1 MIAGDFNAKH
11 TDWANSE
18 NNERGIALRSWLDD
32 NDVLYKLKLY
42 GPDSPSYPR
51 GGSFIDLVMADARM
65 KLQTNVNGTFNTL
78 PLDSDHKAI
87 SVYFSIHSDELEL
100 NFAENHNLNYNKA
113 NWKKF
118 KTTLTK
124 AEIDISKNRNL
135 SINEINDFI
144 DTLESLI
151 TDAMN
156 ESIPKIKSSSSVDKY
171 INKKKFL
178 PIDLEIKFL
187 KSLLRD
193 LKIELKHEITRSMND
208 YWEKRVRSISHSNCK
223 TFFPEINKVFRN
235 KNQLEIPCLRV
246 PEKNKNILDL
256 ADINSSN
263 LMKDSNN
270 NFIIQ
275 EVEQKLD
282 VLGSHFALINDQ
294 NSKMGKSRLNEII
307 IKETAKIK
315 KEIET
320 DKENN
325 FTICSFND
333 NNSADMPFEQPIT
346 QYYFTNIVAMTKKF
360 KFLNNKKSSGLD
372 GIPNFKWK
380 EAKVISLPK
389 KDKDKTLPVSYRPI
403 SLLPNIGK
411 VYEMVINDIINSY
424 CYENKLLPENQ
435 FGFRAKHSTIHAIN
449 KLTSDINWALMNEDC
464 LGACLVDLEKAFDT
478 VWQEGLIFKLK
489 KKNFPISL
497 VKLIWNMIKDRSFVT
512 SHFNTLSKKQFTI
525 INGLQQGTINSPIL
539 FNIYIADLLRLFGPD
554 NTKCSLIAYADDLII
569 YCAGREPETIKKNIQ
584 LAENSLIF
592 PLPHADEN
600 YIKRTMEAGHVPLEA
615 FPYLDRLGYIQDK
628 KMIPIIYHIARR
640 KNQKIINYPPN
651 INSNNTDVYLKYS
664 LDLPDRDINDKYLIK
679 NREKYWWRYDDN
691 DQ

>member
-51 GGSFIDLVMADARM
+51 GRSFIDLVMADARIE
-65 KLQTNVNGTFNTL
+65 LQTNVNGTLNTL

-87 SVYFSIHSDELEL
+87 SVHFSVHSDELDL

-113 NWKKF
+113 DWKKF

-124 AEIDISKNRNL
+124 AEIDIPKNRNL

-171 INKKKFL
+171 INSKIKKLQKQKNHVLSLIHRWEKKFL
-178 PIDLEIKFL
+178 PIDSEIKFL

-208 YWEKRVRSISHSNCK
+208 GRREYA
-223 TFFPEINKVFRN
+223 INKVFRN

-275 EVEQKLD
+275 EMEQKLD
-282 VLGSHFALINDQ
+282 
-294 NSKMGKSRLNEII
+294 
-307 IKETAKIK
+307 ETARIK

-333 NNSADMPFEQPIT
+333 NNSADMPSEQPIT
-346 QYYFTNIVAMTKKF
+346 QYYFTNIVATKKF

-372 GIPNFKWK
+372 GILNFVLKQLPAKIIHMYTILFNNMINYSYFPQKWK

-539 FNIYIADLLRLFGPD
+539 FNIYTADLLRLFGPD

-569 YCAGREPETIKKNIQ
+569 YCAEREPETIKKNIQ

-600 YIKRTMEAGHVPLEA
+600 YIKRTMEAGHVPPEV

-664 LDLPDRDINDKYLIK
+664 LDLPDRHINDKYLTK
-679 NREKYWWRYDDN
+679 NREK
-691 DQ
+691 

>member
-51 GGSFIDLVMADARM
+51 GGSFIDL
-65 KLQTNVNGTFNTL
+65 TNVNGTLNTL

-87 SVYFSIHSDELEL
+87 SVHFSVHSDELDL

-113 NWKKF
+113 DWKKF

-124 AEIDISKNRNL
+124 AEIDIPKNRNL

-171 INKKKFL
+171 INSKIKKLQKQKIIF
-178 PIDLEIKFL
+178 PVCAYL
-187 KSLLRD
+187 KRT
-193 LKIELKHEITRSMND
+193 K
-208 YWEKRVRSISHSNCK
+208 
-223 TFFPEINKVFRN
+223 
-235 KNQLEIPCLRV
+235 
-246 PEKNKNILDL
+246 ILDL
-256 ADINSSN
+256 ADINSN

-307 IKETAKIK
+307 IKETARIK

-372 GIPNFKWK
+372 GIPNFVLKQLPAKIIHMYTILFNNMINYSYFPQKWK

-464 LGACLVDLEKAFDT
+464 LGVCLVDLEKAFDT

-600 YIKRTMEAGHVPLEA
+600 YIKRTMEAGHVPPEV

-640 KNQKIINYPPN
+640 KKSKDY
-651 INSNNTDVYLKYS
+651 
-664 LDLPDRDINDKYLIK
+664 
-679 NREKYWWRYDDN
+679 
-691 DQ
+691 